1 MPSCKRRTSLLFAAT
16 VSLATL
22 IGCAT
27 QKGNLAPAESL
38 EPAGWLDVDTSLLGD
53 HYSDY
58 VADVRQRLES
68 HRLLHDPSQA
78 ELEIERAAPREYPAA
93 DHCGAKVAG
102 IAILVHGLSDTAF
115 AMRDLAQSLSKQCY
129 IARTALLPGHGTR
142 AGDLLAVTHEDWTN
156 TVRYLT
162 EQAAREHDRV
172 VLVGYSLGA
181 IATMTVAL
189 DENSPVDALLAI
201 SPAYNISTMSSARF
215 APWLY
220 WVYPWI
226 DKGNSDDS
234 QRYESMPTRA
244 VAELVGGL
252 KVMNALI
259 EQRKGYDQPW
269 MLIQS
274 RDDSSTVPVDNQAFV
289 LEYASDPRS
298 RVINFYS
305 DQSPEAPQPDV
316 QWIPGTNL
324 EYRVTGLTHLAV
336 HIAPDNPH
344 YGADGDYRGCGAT
357 DGRDLGDAKRCSD
370 AEKVWYADWSKLPE
384 VGAEPPTAISTF
396 NPEYAQME
404 TAISAFLSELDNGL

>member
-1 MPSCKRRTSLLFAAT
+1 MPSAKRSSSLLLAAT
-16 VSLATL
+16 VSLAAL
-22 IGCAT
+22 VGCAT
-27 QKGNLAPAESL
+27 QEGNLAPAESL
-38 EPAGWLDVDTSLLGD
+38 EPAGWFDVDTTLAGD

-58 VADVRQRLES
+58 VADVWQRLEA
-68 HRLLHDPSQA
+68 HRLMHDPSQA
-78 ELEIERAAPREYPAA
+78 AQEIERAAPREYPAA
-93 DHCGAKVAG
+93 EHCAEQVAG

-115 AMRDLAQSLSKQCY
+115 AMRDLAQSLSNQCY
-129 IARTALLPGHGTR
+129 ISRTALLPGHGTR
-142 AGDLLAVTHEDWTN
+142 AGDLLAVTHEDWTH

-172 VLVGYSLGA
+172 VLLGYSLGA

-220 WVYPWI
+220 WAYPWI
-226 DKGNSDDS
+226 DKGNSDDA

-259 EQRKGYDQPW
+259 EQGGGYDQPW

-274 RDDSSTVPVDNQAFV
+274 RDDSSTVPVDNQSFV
-289 LEYASDPRS
+289 LQHASDPRS
-298 RVINFYS
+298 RVVNFYS
-305 DQSPEAPQPDV
+305 NQVPDSEQPNV
-316 QWIPGTNL
+316 QWISGTS
-324 EYRVTGLTHLAV
+324 EEFRVTGLTHLAV
-336 HIAPDNPH
+336 HISPDNPH
-344 YGADGDYRGCGAT
+344 YGANGDYRGCGAT
-357 DGRDLGDAKRCSD
+357 DGRDPGDAKRCSD
-370 AEKVWYADWSKLPE
+370 AAQVWYADWGKLPA

-396 NPEYAQME
+396 NPQYPQME
-404 TAISAFLSELDNGL
+404 TAIGEFLSELDN